1 MATTIEEIQKIV
13 EKYNIPPEGEKELYL
28 LYMEIFKR
36 QMEAAKGYIEI
47 MMKEADD
54 VISQVEYDMKTIS
67 KMENIEDIRKY
78 MGGVEE

>member
-1 MATTIEEIQKIV
+1 MTTIEEIQEIV

-28 LYMEIFKR
+28 LFMEIYKR
-36 QMEAAKGYIEI
+36 QMEATKEYIE
-47 MMKEADD
+47 D
-54 VISQVEYDMKTIS
+54 VLKDAKSVIEMVENDMETIS